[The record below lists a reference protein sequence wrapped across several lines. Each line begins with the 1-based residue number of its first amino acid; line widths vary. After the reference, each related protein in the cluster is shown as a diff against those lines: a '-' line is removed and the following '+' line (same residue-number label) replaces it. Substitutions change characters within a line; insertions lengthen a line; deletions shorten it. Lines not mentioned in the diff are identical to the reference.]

1 MKKYK
6 SKLNIKWSDHTKAI
20 ALWCVAIV
28 VTLGF
33 AAIPFQLWLAKLI
46 LDNWEVTEEGQ
57 IKPLT
62 AHELRQADLER
73 ASRPKTEH
81 KFRSQWD

>member
-1 MKKYK
+1 VKIYR

-20 ALWCVAIV
+20 ALWFIAIV
-28 VTLGF
+28 FTLGF

-46 LDNWEVTEEGQ
+46 LDNWEITEEEQG
-57 IKPLT
+57 KPLT
-62 AHELRQADLER
+62 VHELRQAELER
-73 ASRPKTEH
+73 ASRPRTEH